1 MEHSRKWFVGW
12 AIGIVTAIVLFSLA
26 ALTMG
31 RYEITLGQIW
41 SVFFPKAGQEVS
53 GTVEN
58 VVLNVRLPRIGLALL
73 AGAALAA
80 QEERFRRCLRI
91 HWRLRTRWE

>member
-41 SVFFPKAGQEVS
+41 SVFFPKAGQEC
-53 GTVEN
+53 
-58 VVLNVRLPRIGLALL
+58 PALWKMW
-73 AGAALAA
+73 
-80 QEERFRRCLRI
+80 C
-91 HWRLRTRWE
+91 